1 MKIKLVLILSFS
13 FTFLLQLFAQQNIVQ
28 QAIDKFQ
35 RMDYNSAAAISFQAI
50 DLETGEEIAGLNPMM
65 AIAPASTMKLF
76 TTASAFHYLGGLY
89 RPTTSIF
96 HDGSLD
102 SNGIL
107 NGNLWVKTNG
117 DPSLGSRFF
126 EKNGEERLFLSE
138 WIAAIQAYG
147 IKKINGSII
156 VDGSDFGYNGAPEGW
171 TWGDMGNYYGS
182 GPAGTVIF
190 DNSTFLGFRT
200 SQKIGDSTWLECMRP
215 HIEGL
220 KMRNEVIT
228 SSNQS
233 DNSYVFGAP
242 FSFDRFIQGTLPFG
256 KPLFEVKASIPDP
269 ELLLAQELQFE
280 LAQFIEVTGVPFAM
294 RNLLGKIPA
303 PNYAKMHQVMSYEG
317 KSLENIAYWVNMKS
331 VNLFAEQLMCWIG
344 YKKSGKGTTEN
355 GIFWVN
361 KLWQPIV
368 GNGIRI
374 ADGSGLSRKNAASA
388 NHFCLLLQQIKKEAY
403 YSDFMKTL
411 PVAGKSG
418 TLAGICRGQAAEGR
432 VFAKSGTLS
441 RVKSYAGYVETK
453 SGKHIAFAILV
464 NNHTASGKAISS
476 GMASLFNAMAVY

>member
-13 FTFLLQLFAQQNIVQ
+13 FSFLLQLFAQQNIVQ
-28 QAIDKFQ
+28 QAIDKFVSAG
-35 RMDYNSAAAISFQAI
+35 YNSSAAISFHALDI
-50 DLETGEEIAGLNPMM
+50 NSGEEIAAHNPMM

-89 RPTTSIF
+89 RPTTTIF
-96 HDGSLD
+96 HDGNLD
-102 SNGIL
+102 SNGVL

-126 EKNGEERLFLSE
+126 EKNGEESLFLYE
-138 WIAAIQAYG
+138 WIIAIQQYG
-147 IKKINGSII
+147 IKKIDGSII

-182 GPAGTVIF
+182 GPAGTVLF
-190 DNSTFLGFRT
+190 DNSTFLGFKT
-200 SQKIGDSTWLECMRP
+200 SKKVGDSTWFECMRP

-220 KMRNEVIT
+220 KLRNEVVT

-242 FSFDRFIQGTLPFG
+242 FSFDRFIQGTLPLG
-256 KPLFEVKASIPDP
+256 KTLFEVKASIPDP

-280 LAQFIEVTGVPFAM
+280 LAQFIEVTGTPFAM
-294 RNLLGKIPA
+294 RQLLGKITT
-303 PNYAKMHQVMSYEG
+303 PNYAKMKQIIEHEG

-331 VNLFAEQLMCWIG
+331 VNLFAEQLLCWIG

-355 GIFWVN
+355 GIYWVN
-361 KLWQPIV
+361 KLWQPVI

-388 NHFCLLLQQIKKEAY
+388 NHFCLLLQ
-403 YSDFMKTL
+403 
-411 PVAGKSG
+411 
-418 TLAGICRGQAAEGR
+418 
-432 VFAKSGTLS
+432 
-441 RVKSYAGYVETK
+441 
-453 SGKHIAFAILV
+453 
-464 NNHTASGKAISS
+464 
-476 GMASLFNAMAVY
+476 

>member
-147 IKKINGSII
+147 IKKS
-156 VDGSDFGYNGAPEGW
+156 
-171 TWGDMGNYYGS
+171 MGVS
-182 GPAGTVIF
+182 
-190 DNSTFLGFRT
+190 L
-200 SQKIGDSTWLECMRP
+200 LM
-215 HIEGL
+215 
-220 KMRNEVIT
+220 EVILDT
-228 SSNQS
+228 ME
-233 DNSYVFGAP
+233 
-242 FSFDRFIQGTLPFG
+242 LPKVG
-256 KPLFEVKASIPDP
+256 HGEIWAIIMEVA
-269 ELLLAQELQFE
+269 
-280 LAQFIEVTGVPFAM
+280 
-294 RNLLGKIPA
+294 R
-303 PNYAKMHQVMSYEG
+303 
-317 KSLENIAYWVNMKS
+317 LE
-331 VNLFAEQLMCWIG
+331 Q
-344 YKKSGKGTTEN
+344 
-355 GIFWVN
+355 
-361 KLWQPIV
+361 
-368 GNGIRI
+368 
-374 ADGSGLSRKNAASA
+374 
-388 NHFCLLLQQIKKEAY
+388 
-403 YSDFMKTL
+403 
-411 PVAGKSG
+411 
-418 TLAGICRGQAAEGR
+418 
-432 VFAKSGTLS
+432 
-441 RVKSYAGYVETK
+441 
-453 SGKHIAFAILV
+453 
-464 NNHTASGKAISS
+464 
-476 GMASLFNAMAVY
+476 